1 MTKLNSPAIDKT
13 KDALQVTSDVMQ
25 NISIT
30 TDPVVITAV
39 QRKAN
44 IGNFET
50 IDVYAAVAMPLRGAL
65 DGDTLNEALATAF
78 EKGFSLVATETAS
91 RYHKIKESLK

>member
-1 MTKLNSPAIDKT
+1 MAKINSPAIDKQ
-13 KDALQVTSDVMQ
+13 KDALEITAELMQ
-25 NISIT
+25 NVSIT

-65 DGDTLNEALATAF
+65 DGAEINAALAQAF
-78 EKGFSLVATETAS
+78 EDGFSLVARETAE

>member
-1 MTKLNSPAIDKT
+1 MAKVNSPAIDKT
-13 KDALQVTSDVMQ
+13 KDAVQVTADVMQ
-25 NISIT
+25 TVALT

-65 DGDTLNEALATAF
+65 DGQDLNDALTAAF
-78 EKGFSLVATETAS
+78 EQGFSLVATETAT